1 MTRIKLLLGL
11 LCAYAA
17 YYSVLILCD
26 HLRHKRAE
34 VKTGGGVNKDNQS
47 PANGTIVKSEK
58 LPATTLVHDTV
69 IRSLFAYDNSDH
81 KSMVHVRF
89 DKQTVDLM
97 NKFKMA
103 TGVDITKFVVFAVKY
118 FFETNPELKNI
129 IKQYIQNTEL

>member
-1 MTRIKLLLGL
+1 MTRIKFALGL
-11 LCAYAA
+11 LCTYAA
-17 YYSVLILCD
+17 YYSALILWD
-26 HLRHKRAE
+26 HLRHKHADIKSGDTLTKGE
-34 VKTGGGVNKDNQS
+34 QKPGNETGLINEKKT
-47 PANGTIVKSEK
+47 NGI
-58 LPATTLVHDTV
+58 LIHDTV
-69 IRSLFAYDNSDH
+69 LRSLWAYDNSGH
-81 KSMVHVRF
+81 KNMVHVRF